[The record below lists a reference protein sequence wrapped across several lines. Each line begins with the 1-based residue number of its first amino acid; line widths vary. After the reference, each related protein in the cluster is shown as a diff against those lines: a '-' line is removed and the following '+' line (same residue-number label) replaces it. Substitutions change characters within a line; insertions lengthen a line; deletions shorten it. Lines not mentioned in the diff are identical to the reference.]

1 MKKFKVVLLTLIA
14 FTSCLIGV
22 NLPTFSHLSAQ
33 TISPV
38 EPISATSSPSYK
50 DASFDLRDY
59 IDIKVENQNPFGTC
73 YAFASLTCVETYL
86 ALNFN
91 EYYDF
96 SEMHFATAVSLVNNY
111 YPSIDDALNE
121 GGNFTQFVLY
131 TQKDYSLVLEEEM
144 PLSNYKNLSIS
155 SREEELTKDFNNIN
169 SNFYSIAKVDDT
181 TSFQSYAGNKSKY
194 SASELTTFRNS
205 VKNHIVNH
213 GSLAAGIHTK
223 TATFDSNKNLK
234 VTNDSLVYNNSIL
247 DADLVTAYTDHMI
260 SIIGWDDNYDAN
272 GSWSNKGAY
281 LCQNSWGTSWG
292 NNGCFYVSYDDY
304 FIESSINGVYKASLS
319 TTNSKISSI
328 LNNQEKTNLHTHR
341 FTESRPTVYTANI
354 FDVSSHLGENITHI
368 DSFITGSST
377 KFYIKFF
384 DSFND
389 ALNGINGVT
398 ELIST
403 ADLGTFSVYTKH
415 QLPTP
420 LKISKNY
427 IVVVREILETH
438 KIFTLAGNTS
448 DNLNIPTTYYY
459 QWKGVGHFDISTNI
473 WDPWKNNKDLD
484 CTIPLTLYTDKPYIS
499 VSNFSSNKE
508 SLINSKYI
516 KNNATFAQKTVTL
529 NFTNTNFNS
538 SILDNISITKL
549 YSNSTTNVTSNFT
562 INVVSAT
569 SLSFTL
575 TTNLN
580 SGNYI
585 ISIIYNETKISR
597 VIEVEQNVVSYLIT
611 YNLDG
616 GQANNPSYYTNQ
628 TTILNLN
635 TPIKNGYEFVGWF
648 TDENLTQ
655 EFNPSNLPY
664 TDFNLYAKYDFAL
677 PTILN
682 KSSNISITY
691 YKDLSKTISVSATH
705 HLLNEFN
712 TLTYQWYKC
721 TNLNEPFTIVEGA
734 TSNSLTINNV
744 NQSGYYSCEVSI
756 TFTDTS
762 LTNTPCTKTIS
773 ADKNNTISVNIKPY
787 IYDTSNI
794 RWNYSNAISYDTQTH
809 TVQLINLPDGV
820 TANYTNNSNSNIG
833 TYIASAELVYDDM
846 HGNAIA
852 SEIDDLHWEIRKAK
866 ITITINNI
874 TSENE
879 LSITELE
886 NRYSCTIENE
896 YLPSNIISLQDKLE
910 YLNLKYTLTDT
921 YQPNVKIIS
930 ATTNAFDIYEIEIK
944 SAQYRIVLFELVS
957 NNISSVSQK
966 GFVKDCKFTAEII
979 SLNDQQSKLLTNK
992 NLQLIQSYN
1001 LTHSYLDNDQVTISI
1016 PVERQQMLNNL
1027 SVYILKDN
1035 KLVKLKTSITDK
1047 GISFVTSEQNG
1058 VYVLVQ
1064 NDYSNTTNTQ
1074 MLILIVIISTFVGM
1088 AIFIIFKR
1096 THKKF

>member
-1 MKKFKVVLLTLIA
+1 MKKFKVILLILLA

-22 NLPTFSHLSAQ
+22 NLQTIPSLSAQ
-33 TISPV
+33 TISL
-38 EPISATSSPSYK
+38 EKTISATSSPSYK
-50 DASFDLRDY
+50 DARFDLRDY
-59 IDIKVENQNPFGTC
+59 IDIKVENQSPFGTC
-73 YAFASLTCVETYL
+73 YAFASLNCIETYL

-96 SEMHFATAVSLVNNY
+96 SEMHFATAVSLLNNY
-111 YPSIDDALNE
+111 YPSIDDALND

-155 SREEELTKDFNNIN
+155 NRETALTEDFNNIN
-169 SNFYSIAKVDDT
+169 NNFYSIAKVDDT
-181 TSFQSYAGNKSKY
+181 TSFKSYVGNKSNY
-194 SASELTTFRNS
+194 SDSELTNFRNS
-205 VKNHIVNH
+205 VKNHIVNY

-234 VTNDSLVYNNSIL
+234 VTNNNLVYTNNVL
-247 DADLVTAYTDHMI
+247 NADLVISNTDHMI

-272 GSWSNKGAY
+272 GSWTKKGAY

-292 NNGCFYVSYDDY
+292 NNGCFYVSYEDY
-304 FIESSINGVYKASLS
+304 FIESSINGVCKASLNPS
-319 TTNSKISSI
+319 NNKISSI
-328 LNNQEKTNLHTHR
+328 LNNQEKTNLHTHK
-341 FTESRPTVYTANI
+341 FTEVRPTVYTANI
-354 FDVSSHLGENITHI
+354 FDVSNNLGENITHI

-389 ALNGINGVT
+389 ALNGINSVQN
-398 ELIST
+398 LINTS
-403 ADLGTFSVYTKH
+403 DLGTFSVYTKH
-415 QLPTP
+415 QLNSP

-427 IVVVREILETH
+427 MVVVREILETH
-438 KIFTLAGNTS
+438 KVSTLAGNAS

-459 QWKGVGHFDISTNI
+459 QWKGLGNFNLSTNI
-473 WDPWKNNKDLD
+473 WDPWGDNKNLD
-484 CTIPLTLYTDKPYIS
+484 CTIPLTFYTDKQYIS
-499 VSNFSSNKE
+499 VSAFSSDKD

-538 SILDNISITKL
+538 SIVDNISITKL
-549 YSNSTTNVTSNFT
+549 YSNSMTDVTSHFT

-569 SLSFTL
+569 SLNFTL

-580 SGNYI
+580 KGNYI
-585 ISIIYNETKISR
+585 ISIVYNETKISR
-597 VIEVEQNVVSYLIT
+597 VIEVEQNVISYLIT

-628 TTILNLN
+628 VSILNLN
-635 TPIKNGYEFVGWF
+635 KPTKNGYEFVGWF

-655 EFNPSNLPY
+655 VFNPANLPY
-664 TDFNLYAKYDFAL
+664 TDFSLYAKYDFAL
-677 PTILN
+677 PTIIN
-682 KSSNISITY
+682 KTNNISITY
-691 YKDLSKTISVSATH
+691 YKDLSKTISITATH

-721 TNLNEPFTIVEGA
+721 SNLNEPFTIVEGA

-756 TFTDTS
+756 TFTDES
-762 LTNTPCTKTIS
+762 LTNAPCIKTLI
-773 ADKNNTISVNIKPY
+773 ADKNNIISVNIKPY

-794 RWNYSNAISYDTQTH
+794 RWDYSNAISYDTQTH
-809 TVQLINLPDGV
+809 TVKLINLPDGV
-820 TANYTNNSNSNIG
+820 TASYTNNSNSTIG
-833 TYIASAELVYDDM
+833 TYIASAELIYDDM
-846 HGNAIA
+846 NGNAIA
-852 SEIDDLHWEIRKAK
+852 SEIDDLNWEIRKAK

-874 TSENE
+874 TSETQ
-879 LSITELE
+879 LSTTELE
-886 NRYSCTIENE
+886 NMYSCTIENE

-921 YQPNVKIIS
+921 YQPNIKIIS
-930 ATTNAFDIYEIEIK
+930 ATTDTFDIYEIEIK
-944 SAQYRIVLFELVS
+944 NAQYRVVVFTLTS
-957 NNISSVSQK
+957 NNISSVSKK
-966 GFVKDCKFTAEII
+966 GFVNDCEFSAETI
-979 SLNDQQSKLLTNK
+979 SLNDQQTKLLTGK
-992 NLQLIQSYN
+992 NLQLVESYN
-1001 LTHSYLDNDQVTISI
+1001 FSYSYLNDDQVTIHI
-1016 PVERQQMLNNL
+1016 PVERQKILNNL

-1035 KLVKLKTSITDK
+1035 KLVKLKTSVTDN

-1064 NDYSNTTNTQ
+1064 DDYSNTSNTQ
-1074 MLILIVIISTFVGM
+1074 MLILIVIIS
-1088 AIFIIFKR
+1088 IFIGIAIYIIYKR
-1096 THKKF
+1096 HHKKS